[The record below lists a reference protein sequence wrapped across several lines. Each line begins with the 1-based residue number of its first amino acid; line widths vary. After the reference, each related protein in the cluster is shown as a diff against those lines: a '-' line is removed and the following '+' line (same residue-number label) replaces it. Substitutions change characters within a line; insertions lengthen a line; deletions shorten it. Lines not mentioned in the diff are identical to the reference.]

1 MNNESNASGNQSVR
15 YDQFGSTDVYYLAD
29 LPVSSPGAGEVVV
42 RVKAAGINP
51 GETKIRT
58 GALQAMFPSTFPSG
72 QGSDFAGIVEAVG
85 QDVEKLK
92 AGDEVIGFSDNRNSQ
107 AQYVTVDQ
115 SHLTPKPAGVSWAQ
129 GGGLFV
135 AGSTAYAGVK
145 ALNLQ
150 PGDLLIV
157 AGAAGGVGSLAVQLA
172 KIWGMDVIGLASPP
186 NHDWLRKHGVTPVDY
201 RPDAEKAVR
210 TALAG
215 RQPAALF
222 DCSGHGYVEL
232 AISLGLPPDHINTIA
247 DFAAVAKYKVK
258 SAGSASA
265 SSADVLAEL
274 AGLIDTGKLEF
285 PVANTY
291 PLSDVKAAYDE
302 LDAGHTHGKI
312 VLIPA

>member
-1 MNNESNASGNQSVR
+1 MNNESSLSGNQSVQ
-15 YDQFGSTDVYYLAD
+15 YDQFGDTDVYYLAD
-29 LPVSSPGAGEVVV
+29 RPVPSPKAGEVVV

-51 GETKIRT
+51 GESKIRS
-58 GALQAMFPSTFPSG
+58 GALQAIFPSTFPSG
-72 QGSDFAGIVEAVG
+72 QGSDFAGVVDAVG
-85 QDVEKLK
+85 PGVDSVNV
-92 AGDEVIGFSDNRNSQ
+92 GDEVIGFSDNRSSQ
-107 AQYVTVDQ
+107 AQYVVVDQ
-115 SHLTPKPAGVSWAQ
+115 AHLTPKPANVSWEQ

-145 ALNLQ
+145 ALALA

-172 KIWGMDVIGLASPP
+172 TAWGAEVIGLASPP

-210 TALAG
+210 DALQG

-222 DCSGHGYVEL
+222 DCSGNGYVEL
-232 AISLGLPPDHINTIA
+232 AINLGIPPDRINTIA
-247 DFAAVAKYKVK
+247 DFAAVATYKVK
-258 SAGSASA
+258 SVGSAAA
-265 SSADVLAEL
+265 SSAAVLAEL
-274 AGLIDTGKLEF
+274 ASLIDTGKLEF
-285 PVANTY
+285 SVAGSY
-291 PLSDVKAAYDE
+291 PIADVKAAYDE